1 MELILAQD
9 LAKLRTDKPQ
19 SFYTNDELDLLHQLE
34 NGLIE
39 TKSHAQVMEDL
50 RKKLGITEKMMK
62 FDYNIVWPQ
71 KAEIKL
77 FYQADYILQ
86 QSQNPIIAEQFY
98 DAIKSEVDKLS
109 FTADVYRLRKKKEI
123 PILNGKYQVKFLIG
137 QENVYIVDF
146 KSARQNSYSFL

>member
-1 MELILAQD
+1 
-9 LAKLRTDKPQ
+9 
-19 SFYTNDELDLLHQLE
+19 
-34 NGLIE
+34 
-39 TKSHAQVMEDL
+39 
-50 RKKLGITEKMMK
+50 MMK
-62 FDYNIVWPQ
+62 FDYDIVWLK

-77 FYQADYILQ
+77 FHQTDYILQ

-109 FTADVYRLRKKKEI
+109 YTAEVYRLRKKKEI

-146 KSARQNSYSFL
+146 KSSRQNSY

>member
-1 MELILAQD
+1 
-9 LAKLRTDKPQ
+9 
-19 SFYTNDELDLLHQLE
+19 
-34 NGLIE
+34 
-39 TKSHAQVMEDL
+39 
-50 RKKLGITEKMMK
+50 MMK
-62 FDYNIVWPQ
+62 FDYNIVWLQ

-98 DAIKSEVDKLS
+98 DAIKSEVINFPLLPMFID
-109 FTADVYRLRKKKEI
+109 FARKEI

>member
-62 FDYNIVWPQ
+62 FDYNIVWLQ